1 MGKAAAVP
9 DSRPWVKYLIL
20 LYATLFLPAV
30 NGCCRYRTAADKQQS
45 NPQQKIGV
53 ISRLRRLV
61 GAGFDGAAG
70 QLCRYGIG
78 LLDFLCCRS
87 VLVILLAT
95 GAIPVFD
102 IALGSLGRR
111 HCREVFQIRVVVCI
125 QLSVAFATELT
136 LCLVLAGRFPAGVL
150 SQLLAAIITLVVFV
164 IVCTLADYII
174 ADITFVVFVCIDAI
188 LRLRAC
194 RASVNGAGAGM
205 GAVFVG
211 RPSAPVVVQCIAREE
226 GRLIRRT
233 LGAQTADCAGLVVDR
248 LFRAGRGGFQ
258 IPLLGGF
265 CREVVRRQLA
275 ILSLAYLADGFCGAG
290 RRAAVAILGFRVR
303 CIVRAYAGVRAVPVG
318 CPRAIV
324 MAERFAIGKGF
335 RALRAAGGAGL
346 IIYRRACAGGGGL
359 QPVFVHLIDKMVRAK
374 LAVRV
379 LADLAEGR
387 GKTVGRAA
395 LMRAAI
401 HLQMAAGVES
411 PMAVGIGLPRARIF
425 GVPVRIL
432 VPACKGRLAV
442 RALGG
447 QHADL
452 AGLVVERGRNAVCLL
467 VQKRRDRELSREVVL
482 GHFDAAGVAEMVAV
496 RVGVVEPLSLSA
508 ADDAGLPVTVL
519 IRAPVAV
526 GAAGRFNMAGIVGAD
541 ALVCALPVGHPRAPV
556 MAERLSGREGRLVG
570 GSLGAG
576 TADGAG
582 LVIHRLFGAG
592 RDGFQIHFFGL
603 FRREAVCFQR
613 AIGLAAVVADSLFR
627 AGRRTAGMLADGD
640 ILGSAEAVALRRH
653 GRGDK
658 PEAGFSRYVGS
669 GMDRPRAE
677 AIDRGDG
684 FAVAREGELIAVGGI
699 RAALRQKEGKLE
711 ILRAAD
717 GIRCG
722 DGQGGNIRLFD
733 LVAAKFAFAPILAVS
748 CLPFVGM
755 GRMDGHGERRG
766 IARLV
771 RGDDGLRGSRVGEG
785 DLTLFVGGHWRAVDR
800 HGVQI
805 PIGHGEGLV
814 ALAAEN
820 VAALRTGDRR
830 CGFVDDDFLRAYN
843 AVASKELRPQLCI
856 DHIGLSLL
864 QIQRCRIEGAGISI
878 VIVPAA
884 KKDIRS

>member
-1 MGKAAAVP
+1 MVLRIKLTV
-9 DSRPWVKYLIL
+9 
-20 LYATLFLPAV
+20 F
-30 NGCCRYRTAADKQQS
+30 RTA
-45 NPQQKIGV
+45 
-53 ISRLRRLV
+53 
-61 GAGFDGAAG
+61 
-70 QLCRYGIG
+70 
-78 LLDFLCCRS
+78 DF
-87 VLVILLAT
+87 
-95 GAIPVFD
+95 
-102 IALGSLGRR
+102 
-111 HCREVFQIRVVVCI
+111 
-125 QLSVAFATELT
+125 AF
-136 LCLVLAGRFPAGVL
+136 CLVLAGRFPAGVL

-205 GAVFVG
+205 GAV
-211 RPSAPVVVQCIAREE
+211 
-226 GRLIRRT
+226 
-233 LGAQTADCAGLVVDR
+233 
-248 LFRAGRGGFQ
+248 
-258 IPLLGGF
+258 
-265 CREVVRRQLA
+265 
-275 ILSLAYLADGFCGAG
+275 
-290 RRAAVAILGFRVR
+290 
-303 CIVRAYAGVRAVPVG
+303 PVG

-346 IIYRRACAGGGGL
+346 IIQSRACAGRGGF
-359 QPVFVHLIDKMVRAK
+359 QPVLVHLIDEMVRPK
-374 LAVRV
+374 LAVGV
-379 LADLAEGR
+379 LAYLAER
-387 GKTVGRAA
+387 RSKAVSRAA

-482 GHFDAAGVAEMVAV
+482 GHFDAAGVAEVVAV
-496 RVGVVEPLSLSA
+496 RISVVEPLSLSA
-508 ADDAGLPVTVL
+508 ADGAGFPVTVL
-519 IRAPVAV
+519 VRVPVAV
-526 GAAGRFNMAGIVGAD
+526 GAVGRFDMAGITGAD
-541 ALVCALPVGHPRAPV
+541 ALVRAVAVGCPRAPV
-556 MAERLSGREGRLVG
+556 MAEHVAGHKGRLVG

-576 TADGAG
+576 SADGAG
-582 LVIHRLFGAG
+582 FVIHRFRRAG
-592 RDGFQIHFFGL
+592 SSGFQIVFPHG
-603 FRREAVCFQR
+603 FRREAMRLQR
-613 AIGLAAVVADSLFR
+613 AVGLTAVVAHGLLR
-627 AGRRTAGMLADGD
+627 AGRRAAGVLAEGD
-640 ILGSAEAVALRRH
+640 ILGNAEPIALRRR

-658 PEAGFSRYVGS
+658 PEAGFSRFVGS

-699 RAALRQKEGKLE
+699 RAALRQVERE
-711 ILRAAD
+711 FEVLRAAD
-717 GIRCG
+717 GIRAG
-722 DGQGGNIRLFD
+722 DGQGWEVLLFD
-733 LVAAKFAFAPILAVS
+733 LIAAEFAFAPILAVLR
-748 CLPFVGM
+748 LPFVGM

-785 DLTLFVGGHWRAVDR
+785 DLTLFVGGYGRAVDR

-805 PIGHGEGLV
+805 QVGHGEGLV

-820 VAALRTGDRR
+820 VAILRAGDRR
-830 CGFVDDDFLRAYN
+830 GGLVDDDLIR
-843 AVASKELRPQLCI
+843 I
-856 DHIGLSLL
+856 DHNFTFELS
-864 QIQRCRIEGAGISI
+864 E
-878 VIVPAA
+878 
-884 KKDIRS
+884 

>member
-174 ADITFVVFVCIDAI
+174 ADITFMVFVCIDAI

-346 IIYRRACAGGGGL
+346 IIYRRSCAGGGGL

-508 ADDAGLPVTVL
+508 ADGAGLPVTVL

-556 MAERLSGREGRLVG
+556 MAERLSGREGRLVD

-582 LVIHRLFGAG
+582 LAIHRLFGAG
-592 RDGFQIHFFGL
+592 RGGFQIHFFGL

-627 AGRRTAGMLADGD
+627 AGRRAAGMLADGD
-640 ILGSAEAVALRRH
+640 ILGSAEAVALRRR

-820 VAALRTGDRR
+820 VASLRTSDRR

>member
-1 MGKAAAVP
+1 M
-9 DSRPWVKYLIL
+9 
-20 LYATLFLPAV
+20 
-30 NGCCRYRTAADKQQS
+30 
-45 NPQQKIGV
+45 
-53 ISRLRRLV
+53 
-61 GAGFDGAAG
+61 
-70 QLCRYGIG
+70 
-78 LLDFLCCRS
+78 
-87 VLVILLAT
+87 
-95 GAIPVFD
+95 
-102 IALGSLGRR
+102 
-111 HCREVFQIRVVVCI
+111 
-125 QLSVAFATELT
+125 
-136 LCLVLAGRFPAGVL
+136 L
-150 SQLLAAIITLVVFV
+150 SQFLAAIITLVVFV

-211 RPSAPVVVQCIAREE
+211 RPIAPVVVQCIAGEE
-226 GRLIRRT
+226 GRLIRRA
-233 LGAQTADCAGLVVDR
+233 LGTQTADCAGLVIDR
-248 LFRAGRGGFQ
+248 LSRAGGGGFQ
-258 IPLLGGF
+258 VLCIHGLR
-265 CREVVRRQLA
+265 REVVRRQLA
-275 ILSLAYLADGFCGAG
+275 IGCVAVLANSLFRTG
-290 RRAAVAILGFRVR
+290 RRAAVAIFGFRVR
-303 CIVRAYAGVRAVPVG
+303 CIVSADALVRALPVG
-318 CPRAIV
+318 RPRAPV
-324 MAERFAIGKGF
+324 MAERIAIGKGF

-387 GKTVGRAA
+387 GKAVGRAA

-467 VQKRRDRELSREVVL
+467 VQKCRDCSFSREVVL
-482 GHFDAAGVAEMVAV
+482 SHFDAAGVAEMVAV
-496 RVGVVEPLSLSA
+496 RVGVFDPLSLSA
-508 ADDAGLPVTVL
+508 ADGAGLPVTVL
-519 IRAPVAV
+519 VCAPVAV
-526 GAAGRFNMAGIVGAD
+526 GAAVRFNMAGIVGAD
-541 ALVCALPVGHPRAPV
+541 ALVRALPVGRPSAPIV
-556 MAERLSGREGRLVG
+556 VQRIAGDEGRFIRCA
-570 GSLGAG
+570 LGAQA
-576 TADGAG
+576 ADCAG
-582 LVIHRLFGAG
+582 LVVDRLFGAG
-592 RDGFQIHFFGL
+592 RGGFQILLLGGFC
-603 FRREAVCFQR
+603 REAVRRQC
-613 AIGLAAVVADSLFR
+613 AVGLTAVVADGLLR
-627 AGRRTAGMLADGD
+627 AGRRAAGMLADGD
-640 ILGSAEAVALRRH
+640 ILGNAEPVALRRR

-658 PEAGFSRYVGS
+658 AEAGFLCHVGS
-669 GMDRPRAE
+669 GRDRPRAD
-677 AIDRGDG
+677 AVDRGDG
-684 FAVAREGELIAVGGI
+684 CAVASVFKLIAVGGI
-699 RAALRQKEGKLE
+699 RAALRQVEREFE

-717 GIRCG
+717 GIRRG
-722 DGQGGNIRLFD
+722 DGQGGEVLLFD
-733 LVAAKFAFAPILAVS
+733 PIAAEFAFAPILAVS

-785 DLTLFVGGHWRAVDR
+785 DLTLFVGGHGRAVDR

-820 VAALRTGDRR
+820 VAILRAGDRR
-830 CGFVDDDFLRAYN
+830 GGLVDDDFLRAYN

-884 KKDIRS
+884 EKDIRS

>member
-1 MGKAAAVP
+1 M
-9 DSRPWVKYLIL
+9 
-20 LYATLFLPAV
+20 
-30 NGCCRYRTAADKQQS
+30 
-45 NPQQKIGV
+45 
-53 ISRLRRLV
+53 
-61 GAGFDGAAG
+61 
-70 QLCRYGIG
+70 
-78 LLDFLCCRS
+78 
-87 VLVILLAT
+87 
-95 GAIPVFD
+95 
-102 IALGSLGRR
+102 
-111 HCREVFQIRVVVCI
+111 
-125 QLSVAFATELT
+125 
-136 LCLVLAGRFPAGVL
+136 
-150 SQLLAAIITLVVFV
+150 
-164 IVCTLADYII
+164 
-174 ADITFVVFVCIDAI
+174 
-188 LRLRAC
+188 
-194 RASVNGAGAGM
+194 
-205 GAVFVG
+205 
-211 RPSAPVVVQCIAREE
+211 
-226 GRLIRRT
+226 
-233 LGAQTADCAGLVVDR
+233 
-248 LFRAGRGGFQ
+248 
-258 IPLLGGF
+258 
-265 CREVVRRQLA
+265 
-275 ILSLAYLADGFCGAG
+275 
-290 RRAAVAILGFRVR
+290 
-303 CIVRAYAGVRAVPVG
+303 
-318 CPRAIV
+318 
-324 MAERFAIGKGF
+324 
-335 RALRAAGGAGL
+335 
-346 IIYRRACAGGGGL
+346 
-359 QPVFVHLIDKMVRAK
+359 
-374 LAVRV
+374 
-379 LADLAEGR
+379 
-387 GKTVGRAA
+387 
-395 LMRAAI
+395 
-401 HLQMAAGVES
+401 
-411 PMAVGIGLPRARIF
+411 
-425 GVPVRIL
+425 
-432 VPACKGRLAV
+432 
-442 RALGG
+442 
-447 QHADL
+447 
-452 AGLVVERGRNAVCLL
+452 
-467 VQKRRDRELSREVVL
+467 L

-508 ADDAGLPVTVL
+508 ADGAGLPVTVL

-556 MAERLSGREGRLVG
+556 MAERLSGREGRLVD

-592 RDGFQIHFFGL
+592 RGRFQIHFFGL

-627 AGRRTAGMLADGD
+627 AGRRAAGMLADGD
-640 ILGSAEAVALRRH
+640 ILGSAEAVALRRR